1 MKGLVDVLVGAPT
14 LEVSRAVALSSL
26 LGVDRSPVFA
36 SRGGG
41 GSSAAL
47 SALQVRLV
55 RHKDDGECNLLSV
68 TGQGRHGSV
77 CMYNVI

>member
-1 MKGLVDVLVGAPT
+1 MKGLVDVLVGAPSP
-14 LEVSRAVALSSL
+14 EVPRVVALPSL

-41 GSSAAL
+41 GSSATL
-47 SALQVRLV
+47 SALQVRLA
-55 RHKDDGECNLLSV
+55 RHKDDGHCDLLSV

-77 CMYNVI
+77 CMDNVI